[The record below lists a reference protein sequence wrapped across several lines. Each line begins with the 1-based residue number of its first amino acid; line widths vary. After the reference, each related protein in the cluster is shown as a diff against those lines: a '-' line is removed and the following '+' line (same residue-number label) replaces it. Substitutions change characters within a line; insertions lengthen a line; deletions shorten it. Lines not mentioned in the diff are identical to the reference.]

1 MELLNLNF
9 LVVLGAGFIPMAVGA
24 LWYGPLFGKV
34 WMEEAGMTLDKIE
47 GANMAIIYGV
57 ATIFSILFAFGL
69 FPSMI
74 HQMGAYSTLAN
85 LGVDTAGSETNLY
98 FADFMSKYGNEF
110 RTFKHGAMHG
120 AMTGIFIALPMI
132 GTNALF
138 ERKSWKYIL
147 INTGYWFVSATLIG
161 GVISAWA

>member
-1 MELLNLNF
+1 
-9 LVVLGAGFIPMAVGA
+9 
-24 LWYGPLFGKV
+24 
-34 WMEEAGMTLDKIE
+34 
-47 GANMAIIYGV
+47 
-57 ATIFSILFAFGL
+57 
-69 FPSMI
+69 
-74 HQMGAYSTLAN
+74 
-85 LGVDTAGSETNLY
+85 
-98 FADFMSKYGNEF
+98 
-110 RTFKHGAMHG
+110 MHG